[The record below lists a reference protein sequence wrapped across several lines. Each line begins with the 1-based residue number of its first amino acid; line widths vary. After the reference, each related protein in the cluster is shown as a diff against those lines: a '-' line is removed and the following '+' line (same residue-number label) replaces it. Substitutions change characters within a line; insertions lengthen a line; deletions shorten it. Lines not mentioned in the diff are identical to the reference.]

1 MVHTGIHYRHLTLV
15 ERTNTNLIYKEAMEL
30 PP

>member
-1 MVHTGIHYRHLTLV
+1 MVHTGIHYRHLTHI
-15 ERTNTNLIYKEAMEL
+15 ERANTNLIYKEAMEL